1 MKPRKPA
8 GPRRKLTHKARKF
21 LKHILA
27 GDSPSDAVIKAGY
40 SPKNPTQSAN
50 QVLNSCRKTVP
61 QLLNEAGLSES
72 ALISAYLSPLLKATQ
87 TRFFHHKGKVK
98 AVREVAALETRT
110 TALEMA
116 FKLHGSFAPLKQET
130 TSRSVS
136 VIVLDVPRPGKTVGE
151 APAVIDLK
159 KPAGTNG
166 NGNGNGANGNGS
178 HG

>member
-1 MKPRKPA
+1 MPRKKRP
-8 GPRRKLTHKARKF
+8 KLTHKARKF
-21 LKHILA
+21 LKHILTGA
-27 GDSPSDAVIKAGY
+27 HPTDAAVKAGY
-40 SPKNPTQSAN
+40 SSKNPAQSAN

-61 QLLNEAGLSES
+61 QLLNEAELSE
-72 ALISAYLSPLLKATQ
+72 AVLIQNYLSPLLKATQ

-136 VIVLDVPRPGKTVGE
+136 VIVLDVPRPGKTVDA
-151 APAVIDLK
+151 APTVIDLK
-159 KPAGTNG
+159 KPAAGSNG
-166 NGNGNGANGNGS
+166 NGNGNGHNGNGS